1 MNTTRRSALLLAG
14 VFVLSACSSTSDFFL
29 GKDNRPAPKPL
40 PAASG
45 SAGAT
50 LLWKHKLGSGGA
62 DEGLAL
68 KPAIWGGRIYAVSA
82 NGRLYAY
89 NSDGSTAWQQKLG
102 NNISAG
108 VAVDRRNVYLGTSN
122 GDLLALSAVDGETEW
137 RAPLSSLMLAAPVV
151 ADGLVFARSIDGVL
165 TAFDAANGSE
175 LWRYRIKEPV
185 LSVRGNAEPVVG
197 GGVVI
202 LTTDNGYFVVLDQR
216 SGLPVVEQRIAN
228 SAGSNPVARLVDM
241 DSTPQVADGVLY
253 GAAYQSMLFAVDLQ
267 QGQPLWRQEQASTQK
282 DIALSRDGVYLVSD
296 IDHVIALNR
305 RDGSIR
311 WKNDRLEGRYL
322 SPPFTLPDGRVGVID
337 YQGWLHWL
345 DGASGNIVG
354 QQRLASSTADVP
366 ALVQRDSIVW
376 QLKDGN
382 LINFRPE

>member
-122 GDLLALSAVDGETEW
+122 GDLLALSAADGETEW
-137 RAPLSSLMLAAPVV
+137 RAPLSSLMLAALPWLWTVYLHHYRPQPAAKPPSIREQLLARAMADLAALRDNAAQYRCR
-151 ADGLVFARSIDGVL
+151 ADGERIGLLLEQLCNHSETYLENLRGDDERIRANRPLL
-165 TAFDAANGSE
+165 T
-175 LWRYRIKEPV
+175 
-185 LSVRGNAEPVVG
+185 
-197 GGVVI
+197 
-202 LTTDNGYFVVLDQR
+202 
-216 SGLPVVEQRIAN
+216 
-228 SAGSNPVARLVDM
+228 
-241 DSTPQVADGVLY
+241 
-253 GAAYQSMLFAVDLQ
+253 
-267 QGQPLWRQEQASTQK
+267 
-282 DIALSRDGVYLVSD
+282 VYLPELTYISLLYLQLPAAELGE
-296 IDHVIALNR
+296 HNR
-305 RDGSIR
+305 RQ
-311 WKNDRLEGRYL
+311 LL
-322 SPPFTLPDGRVGVID
+322 QLVGD
-337 YQGWLHWL
+337 TH
-345 DGASGNIVG
+345 D
-354 QQRLASSTADVP
+354 
-366 ALVQRDSIVW
+366 LVQNGHQHQRARTLRDLETRMEVLRERLHPPATEPR
-376 QLKDGN
+376 QNEAKN
-382 LINFRPE
+382 